1 MAKVERAGKAGGE
14 LAEIARAP
22 AADGEAGE
30 RAGDVGQASERV
42 AGAGTGERIS
52 DEPADQIEPGHD
64 ACRIGERGGDI
75 LAQLARAGGGDGA
88 IDGGFEAVARTGA
101 LQFKAGAGG
110 GINGHAAAWEFLAR
124 RQDQWCS

>member
-1 MAKVERAGKAGGE
+1 MAQVERAGEAGGE

-22 AADGEAGE
+22 AADGEAGQC
-30 RAGDVGQASERV
+30 AGDVGQAGERV
-42 AGAGTGERIS
+42 ARGRTGKRIG
-52 DEPADQIEPGHD
+52 DEPFDQIEPGD
-64 ACRIGERGGDI
+64 DGGGIGERGGDI

-88 IDGGFEAVARTGA
+88 IDGGFEAVARSAA

-110 GINGHAAAWEFLAR
+110 SINGHAAAGQFLAR